1 MRSSSESTSIADNP
15 AVTAERSRPVVSR
28 WSSPVKDP
36 TRSLEDTS
44 TSTLRLPRRSST
56 RSVSSG
62 SRTCTSATVFVPTS
76 VSTLESAIGSGIWR
90 LTGDHLYGCAATMAF
105 GVEARVPFLDKEF
118 LRISMGIDAK
128 HKLHKKGETDS
139 DGKPY
144 MEKVS
149 RHDICRKSQRR

>member
-1 MRSSSESTSIADNP
+1 MG
-15 AVTAERSRPVVSR
+15 VC
-28 WSSPVKDP
+28 
-36 TRSLEDTS
+36 L
-44 TSTLRLPRRSST
+44 
-56 RSVSSG
+56 
-62 SRTCTSATVFVPTS
+62 
-76 VSTLESAIGSGIWR
+76 
-90 LTGDHLYGCAATMAF
+90 ATMAF

-149 RHDICRKSQRR
+149 RNVSCCNHSVDVR